1 MAIISFRP
9 KQVSKKLLNSL
20 KDRSFDVIANRYGLT
35 DDAERKT
42 LEAIGQKYGI
52 TRERVRQIENSAL
65 NTIRKSK
72 EMEESKEIFDE
83 IRELLRSMGSVV
95 SEDEFLEHVSKDKSI
110 QNHVHL
116 YMILDDEFHK
126 EKEGDEFRTCWFL
139 DDPVINEVH
148 EALRKLHASIHD
160 DELYP
165 ENKIVEKF
173 LGYVKNIEKDHN
185 HEDVAKRWLRLSKKI
200 GKNPLNEWG
209 NADSKN
215 VKTRGVKDYTFLVMR
230 RHGEP
235 MHFREVAEAIT
246 KTFNRKTL
254 AATTHNELIKDPR
267 FVLVGRGRYA
277 LREWGYKPGIVR
289 EIIAGIIKENGP
301 MDKDEIVDAVLK
313 ERFLKRN
320 TIIVNLHNAKYF
332 KKTKTG
338 KYDNVSSK

>member
-9 KQVSKKLLNSL
+9 KQVSKKLLSTL

-35 DDAERKT
+35 DDTERKT

-52 TRERVRQIENSAL
+52 TRERVRQIENAAL
-65 NTIRKSK
+65 GSIRKSK
-72 EMEESKEIFDE
+72 EMEDNKEIFDE
-83 IRELLRSMGSVV
+83 LKALLHKLGVVVEEDELLNSI
-95 SEDEFLEHVSKDKSI
+95 SKDKET
-110 QNHVHL
+110 QNHIHFYLVL
-116 YMILDDEFHK
+116 GDDFFKHK
-126 EKEGDEFRTCWFL
+126 EDENFRTRWAL
-139 DDPVINEVH
+139 DHDSVENVH
-148 EALRKLHASIHD
+148 NALSGLYESLGD
-160 DELYP
+160 DELVP
-165 ENKIVEKF
+165 ESKI
-173 LGYVKNIEKDHN
+173 IERLLNQIKGISEEHRD
-185 HEDVAKRWLRLSKKI
+185 EEILKRWLRLSKKI
-200 GKNPLNEWG
+200 GRNPLNEWG
-209 NADSKN
+209 RAESKN

-289 EIIAGIIKENGP
+289 EVIQSILKEHGP
-301 MDKDEIVDAVLK
+301 MTKDEVVDAVLK

-320 TIIVNLHNAKYF
+320 TILVNLHNAKYF
-332 KKTKTG
+332 KKNKEG
-338 KYDNVSSK
+338 KYSNA